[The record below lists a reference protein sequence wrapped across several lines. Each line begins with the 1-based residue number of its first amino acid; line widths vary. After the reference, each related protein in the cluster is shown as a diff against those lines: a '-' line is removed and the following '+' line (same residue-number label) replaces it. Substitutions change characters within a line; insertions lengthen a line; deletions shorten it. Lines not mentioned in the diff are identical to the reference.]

1 MVLRTTGELMGRCGL
16 SIEQIDDVSERE
28 FGWTFARAYWGQ
40 GYATEAAAAA
50 MEHCFRT
57 LGHQRLISLI
67 DPHNLASAR
76 VATTVGMTYERMV
89 QWHDAPTNLYAASSA
104 VR

>member
-1 MVLRTTGELMGRCGL
+1 MY
-16 SIEQIDDVSERE
+16 ERE
-28 FGWTFARAYWGQ
+28 LGWTFARAYWGQ

-67 DPHNLASAR
+67 DPRNLASAR
-76 VATTVGMTYERMV
+76 VATRIGMTYERMV
-89 QWHDAPTNLYAASSA
+89 QWHDAPTNLYAASSQIRA
-104 VR
+104 EVSPRRSG